1 MKKINE
7 IGSREDWFNYAW
19 SKIINDVKSST
30 LSIVLDSLLTSY
42 EKQIIVNR
50 VAALILIKEGK
61 TYKQIGEELWLSP
74 TTIRSLKKMLE
85 GSAENK
91 YTSYRFSKNK
101 LNSKKEIVKANIHDT
116 SFIDWV
122 DYCASVF
129 PKRNGPRWKHFKIAR
144 A

>member
-1 MKKINE
+1 MEKINK
-7 IGSREDWFNYAW
+7 IGSREKWFNYAW
-19 SKIINDVKSST
+19 SKIINDVKNST
-30 LSIVLDSLLTSY
+30 LNIVLDSLLTSY

-74 TTIRSLKKMLE
+74 TTIRSLKKILE
-85 GSAENK
+85 QNNTKEYA
-91 YTSYRFSKNK
+91 SYRSFKNK
-101 LNSKKEIVKANIHDT
+101 LKIKKEVKKALIHDT
-116 SFIDWV
+116 SFIDWI

-129 PKRNGPRWKHFKIAR
+129 PKRNGPRWRHFKIAR